1 MSKYEHIIIPQGIKE
16 AIGYSSIVSGGGRSF
31 IPERNRQ
38 IHAQYLRKRFDTIK
52 AENTKVKQQMTA
64 LSLPA
69 RRGTYLEFS
78 SALGYDLVSKS
89 LENQKKGI
97 RLLNIRQVTTEDD
110 QKQTL
115 ATIYIPH
122 GEEKVLLGKLHK
134 YATEESNGKPKND
147 ILFRSIED
155 VKLALLEALWT
166 DNQED
171 FPTEKDDWY
180 EVWIRISGIEKA
192 TIDQQCNRFKT
203 SLQSL
208 RIPYKKDS
216 ILTFPERAVF
226 LVCANKTSL
235 ANLLACS
242 DQLAE
247 LRMGRALTGFLF
259 NENRSEQQEWV
270 DDLGSRLEINND
282 TDSVVCVLDSGVNN
296 GHPLLEPIIP
306 EKNCGSV
313 VGEGIADG
321 NGHGTRMCGTVIY
334 GDMSSYL
341 ANNQKIQIDNQ
352 IGSVK
357 LLPHSRSNPK
367 EIWGFLTEQA
377 VATSEII
384 FPRKT
389 VCYCMAITAEDS
401 EQGKPTSWSGA
412 VDSIAYNNGNIGRLF
427 IVSAGNI
434 RDINFLDKDIIN
446 AYPNNHSLRKIQNPA
461 QAWNAL
467 TIGAFTNIVAPN
479 SQELRGYERVAP
491 IGGISPFSRTS
502 LLWDKTSLIKPEV
515 MFEGGNLYK
524 TKDSL
529 LPFSTHQDLEL
540 MTTSENYQKRGY
552 FETIN
557 ATSAAT
563 ALASNF
569 AGRLQVKYPHLWA
582 ESIRG
587 LIVHSAKWTS
597 AMEEQFPVR
606 KGNRADMIQRLRHC
620 GYGVPSEERAFYSTE
635 NGLTYIA
642 QEEIQPF
649 KKQGDNAPKM
659 NKMHFFELPWPREI
673 LEQLAETNVTMRVTL
688 SYFIEPAPGEIG
700 WKDKYRYASCGL
712 RFDVNTEAED
722 QRAFQLRINGAIEA
736 EENEERSKNDS
747 KRWLIGADNRNR
759 GSIHSDELNLTAAQ
773 LATCNL
779 IAVYPIGGWWKTR
792 TNLDKFNEKLR
803 YSLIVSLDTPA
814 ENIDLYNAVKTKIET
829 MIKTPIEVKIPTN
842 N

>member
-1 MSKYEHIIIPQGIKE
+1 MSKYEHIIIPQGIKRD
-16 AIGYSSIVSGGGRSF
+16 IDYSSMVSGGGRSF

-38 IHAQYLRKRFDTIK
+38 EHAEYLQRKFDAARVDDT
-52 AENTKVKQQMTA
+52 NVKQQMGA
-64 LSLPA
+64 ISLPA
-69 RRGTYLEFS
+69 RSGIYLEFA
-78 SALGYDLVSKS
+78 SAPTYDLASKS
-89 LENQKKGI
+89 LEDKKAGI
-97 RLLNIRQVTTEDD
+97 RLLNIRQVKTEDD
-110 QKQTL
+110 QEQTF

-122 GEEKVLLGKLHK
+122 GEENVLLGKLHK
-134 YATEESNGKPKND
+134 YATEECNGKPKND
-147 ILFRSIED
+147 TLFRSIED

-166 DNQED
+166 DKQKD

-180 EVWIRISGIEKA
+180 EAWIRISGVEKA

-208 RIPYKKDS
+208 HIPYKKDS

-247 LRMGRALTGFLF
+247 LRMGRVLTGFLSK
-259 NENRSEQQEWV
+259 ENRNEQQEWV
-270 DDLGSRLEINND
+270 DDLRSRLEINND
-282 TDSVVCVLDSGVNN
+282 TDSVVCVLDSGINN

-341 ANNQKIQIDNQ
+341 DNNQKIQIDNQ
-352 IGSVK
+352 VGSVK
-357 LLPHSRSNPK
+357 LLPNNHPNPK

-384 FPRKT
+384 FPKKT
-389 VCYCMAITAEDS
+389 ICYCMAITAEES
-401 EQGKPTSWSGA
+401 EKGKPTSWSGA
-412 VDSIAYNNGNIGRLF
+412 VDSIAYNNNEKGRLL
-427 IVSAGNI
+427 IISAGNI
-434 RDINFLDKDIIN
+434 ADINHLDKDIIN
-446 AYPNNHSLRKIQNPA
+446 AYPNNHIFRPIQNPA
-461 QAWNAL
+461 QSWNAL
-467 TIGAFTNIVAPN
+467 TVGAFTNIVAPN
-479 SQELRGYERVAP
+479 SPGLVGYDRVAP
-491 IGGISPFSRTS
+491 VGGISPFSRTS
-502 LLWDKTSLIKPEV
+502 YLWGKADVMKPDI

-524 TKDSL
+524 TNIPE
-529 LPFSTHQDLEL
+529 LPFSDHQDLEL
-540 MTTSENYQKRGY
+540 MTTNRNYQISS
-552 FETIN
+552 FFDTIN

-569 AGRLQVKYPHLWA
+569 AGRLQAKYPHLWA

-597 AMEEQFPVR
+597 TMEEQFPVR
-606 KGNRADMIQRLRHC
+606 KGNRADMERRLRHC

-649 KKQGDNAPKM
+649 VRRGNKPPKM
-659 NKMHFFELPWPREI
+659 NKMHFFKLPWPREI
-673 LEQLAETNVTMRVTL
+673 LEQLAEISVTMRVTL

-712 RFDVNTEAED
+712 RFDVNTENESEI
-722 QRAFQLRINGAIEA
+722 AFTSRINSLIEA

-792 TNLDKFNEKLR
+792 TNLEKYNEKLR

-814 ENIDLYNAVKTKIET
+814 ENIDLYNVVKTKIET

>member
-1 MSKYEHIIIPQGIKE
+1 M
-16 AIGYSSIVSGGGRSF
+16 
-31 IPERNRQ
+31 
-38 IHAQYLRKRFDTIK
+38 
-52 AENTKVKQQMTA
+52 
-64 LSLPA
+64 
-69 RRGTYLEFS
+69 
-78 SALGYDLVSKS
+78 
-89 LENQKKGI
+89 
-97 RLLNIRQVTTEDD
+97 
-110 QKQTL
+110 
-115 ATIYIPH
+115 
-122 GEEKVLLGKLHK
+122 
-134 YATEESNGKPKND
+134 
-147 ILFRSIED
+147 
-155 VKLALLEALWT
+155 
-166 DNQED
+166 
-171 FPTEKDDWY
+171 
-180 EVWIRISGIEKA
+180 
-192 TIDQQCNRFKT
+192 
-203 SLQSL
+203 
-208 RIPYKKDS
+208 
-216 ILTFPERAVF
+216 TFPERAVF

-247 LRMGRALTGFLF
+247 LRMGRTLTGFLF

-270 DDLGSRLEINND
+270 DDLRSRIQINNN
-282 TDSVVCVLDSGVNN
+282 TNSVVCVLDSGANN
-296 GHPLLEPIIP
+296 GHPLLEPVVA
-306 EKNCGSV
+306 EKNCGTV
-313 VGEGIADG
+313 VGEGVADG

-384 FPRKT
+384 FPKKT
-389 VCYCMAITAEDS
+389 ICYCMAITAEES
-401 EQGKPTSWSGA
+401 EKGNPTSWSGA
-412 VDSIAYNNGNIGRLF
+412 VDSIAYNNNEKGRLLM
-427 IVSAGNI
+427 ISAGNV
-434 RDINFLDKDIIN
+434 DFLDKKIIGN
-446 AYPNNHSLRKIQNPA
+446 YPNNHSLRPIENPA

-479 SQELRGYERVAP
+479 SPELAGYDRVAP
-491 IGGISPFSRTS
+491 VGGISPFSRTS
-502 LLWDKTSLIKPEV
+502 SLWGKAALIKPEV

-524 TKDSL
+524 TNDSL
-529 LPFSTHQDLEL
+529 LPFCPHQDLEL
-540 MTTSENYQKRGY
+540 MTASENYQKKGY

-649 KKQGDNAPKM
+649 IKERGDNAPKM

-712 RFDVNTEAED
+712 RFDVNTENESEI
-722 QRAFQLRINGAIEA
+722 AFKSRINSLIEA

-792 TNLDKFNEKLR
+792 TNLKKYNEKLR

>member
-1 MSKYEHIIIPQGIKE
+1 MSKYEHIIIPQEIKE
-16 AIGYSSIVSGGGRSF
+16 AIGYSPIGIGGSAF
-31 IPERNRQ
+31 SIPERNRQ
-38 IHAQYLRKRFDTIK
+38 EHAQYLQKRFDAIK

-134 YATEESNGKPKND
+134 YAIEEGNGKPKND

-180 EVWIRISGIEKA
+180 EVWIRISGIEKV

-208 RIPYKKDS
+208 RIPYKEDS

-270 DDLGSRLEINND
+270 DDLLSRLEINND

-313 VGEGIADG
+313 VGEGIADR
-321 NGHGTRMCGTVIY
+321 NGHGTRMCGIVIY
-334 GDMSSYL
+334 GDMSSCL

-352 IGSVK
+352 VGSVK
-357 LLPHSRSNPK
+357 LLPYSRPNPK

-384 FPRKT
+384 FPKKT
-389 VCYCMAITAEDS
+389 ISYCMAMTAEES
-401 EQGKPTSWSGA
+401 EKGNPTSWSGA
-412 VDSIAYNNGNIGRLF
+412 VDSIAYNNNEKGRLMM
-427 IVSAGNI
+427 ISAGNV
-434 RDINFLDKDIIN
+434 NFLDEKIISN
-446 AYPNNHSLRKIQNPA
+446 YPNNHSLRPVQNPA
-461 QAWNAL
+461 QSWNAL

-479 SQELRGYERVAP
+479 SLELAGYDRVAP
-491 IGGISPFSRTS
+491 VGGISPFSRTS
-502 LLWDKTSLIKPEV
+502 SLWGKTALIKPEV

-524 TKDSL
+524 TNDSL
-529 LPFSTHQDLEL
+529 LPFSPHQDLEL

-563 ALASNF
+563 ALASSF
-569 AGRLQVKYPHLWA
+569 AGRLQAKYPHLWA

-597 AMEEQFPVR
+597 TMEEQFPVI
-606 KGNRADMIQRLRHC
+606 KGNRADMERRLRHC

-642 QEEIQPF
+642 QEIIQPF
-649 KKQGDNAPKM
+649 IKERGDNAPKM
-659 NKMHFFELPWPREI
+659 NKMHFFKLPWPREI

-712 RFDVNTEAED
+712 RFDVNTENESEK
-722 QRAFQLRINGAIEA
+722 AFTSRINRAIEA

-792 TNLDKFNEKLR
+792 TNLKKYNEKLR

>member
-1 MSKYEHIIIPQGIKE
+1 M
-16 AIGYSSIVSGGGRSF
+16 
-31 IPERNRQ
+31 
-38 IHAQYLRKRFDTIK
+38 
-52 AENTKVKQQMTA
+52 
-64 LSLPA
+64 
-69 RRGTYLEFS
+69 
-78 SALGYDLVSKS
+78 
-89 LENQKKGI
+89 
-97 RLLNIRQVTTEDD
+97 LNIRQVTTEDD

-134 YATEESNGKPKND
+134 YATEEGNGKPKND

-208 RIPYKKDS
+208 RIPYKEDS

-270 DDLGSRLEINND
+270 DDLLSRLEINND

-334 GDMSSYL
+334 RDMSSYL
-341 ANNQKIQIDNQ
+341 ANNQKIQIDNK

-384 FPRKT
+384 FPKKT
-389 VCYCMAITAEDS
+389 ICYCMAITAEES
-401 EQGKPTSWSGA
+401 EKGNPTSWSGA
-412 VDSIAYNNGNIGRLF
+412 VDSIAYNNNEKGRLLM
-427 IVSAGNI
+427 ISAGNV
-434 RDINFLDKDIIN
+434 DFLDKKIIGN
-446 AYPNNHSLRKIQNPA
+446 YPNNHSLRPIENPA

-479 SQELRGYERVAP
+479 SPELAGYDRVAP
-491 IGGISPFSRTS
+491 VGGISPFSRTS
-502 LLWDKTSLIKPEV
+502 SLWGKAALIKPEV

-524 TKDSL
+524 TNDSL
-529 LPFSTHQDLEL
+529 LPFCPHQDLEL
-540 MTTSENYQKRGY
+540 MTASENYQKKGY

-587 LIVHSAKWTS
+587 LIIHSAKWTS

-649 KKQGDNAPKM
+649 IKKQGDNAPKM
-659 NKMHFFELPWPREI
+659 NKMHFFKLPWPREI

-712 RFDVNTEAED
+712 RFDVNTENESEK
-722 QRAFQLRINGAIEA
+722 AFTSRINRAIEA

-792 TNLDKFNEKLR
+792 TNLKKYNEKLR